1 MSSIVA
7 GAEPFDPTID
17 GARAWFFLRGLS
29 RRRDEQVI
37 GGVAGAL
44 ARRFKV
50 NPLVARVL
58 LLIVTLTGWGLA
70 IYLALWYLIPL
81 EA

>member
-7 GAEPFDPTID
+7 GVEPFDPTID

-44 ARRFKV
+44 ARRFRV

-70 IYLALWYLIPL
+70 VYLALWYLMPL

>member
-7 GAEPFDPTID
+7 GVEPFDPTID

-29 RRRDEQVI
+29 RRSDEQVI

-44 ARRFKV
+44 ARRFKI

-70 IYLALWYLIPL
+70 IYLALWYLMPL

>member
-7 GAEPFDPTID
+7 GVEPFDPTID
-17 GARAWFFLRGLS
+17 GARAWFFLKGLS
-29 RRRDEQVI
+29 RRTDEQVI

-70 IYLALWYLIPL
+70 IYLALWYLMPL

>member
-1 MSSIVA
+1 MSSIAV
-7 GAEPFDPTID
+7 GAEPFDPNID
-17 GARAWFFLRGLS
+17 GARAWFLLHGLS

-44 ARRFKV
+44 ARRSKV
-50 NPLVARVL
+50 NPLIARVL
-58 LLIVTLTGWGLA
+58 LLLVTLTGWGLA
-70 IYLALWYLIPL
+70 IYLALLYLMPL